1 MKIPPSFVH
10 LPRAMSPL
18 SSPLAVMFGVV
29 LVLLAQT
36 GHVTPFT
43 GTWKMN
49 LAKSRFNPGPPFK
62 SFAITFTAD
71 GTRHLDLIGA
81 DGQPLKASLPWSD
94 GKEVPVTGMEN
105 VTAISKIEG
114 KTFHDVWKQNGRI
127 IEDVHGAL
135 FPDGRTL
142 TTTVDGR
149 DGQGRAFQNHLTF
162 ESSN

>member
-1 MKIPPSFVH
+1 MKIRPRFVH
-10 LPRAMSPL
+10 LPHAISPL
-18 SSPLAVMFGVV
+18 SSPLAVLFGFV

-36 GHVTPFT
+36 GHITPFT

-105 VTAISKIEG
+105 VTAISKIES

-135 FPDGRTL
+135 SPDGRTL

-149 DGQGRAFQNHLTF
+149 DGQGRAFRNHLAF

>member
-149 DGQGRAFQNHLTF
+149 DRQGRAFQNHLTF

>member
-1 MKIPPSFVH
+1 MKISPRFVH
-10 LPRAMSPL
+10 LPHAISPL
-18 SSPLAVMFGVV
+18 SSPLAVLFGFV

-36 GHVTPFT
+36 GHITPFT

-94 GKEVPVTGMEN
+94 RKEVPVTGMEN

-114 KTFHDVWKQNGRI
+114 KTFHDVWK
-127 IEDVHGAL
+127 
-135 FPDGRTL
+135 
-142 TTTVDGR
+142 
-149 DGQGRAFQNHLTF
+149 
-162 ESSN
+162 